1 MKTLKT
7 ILLLT
12 LIPAMAAT
20 LCSCKGRRATDMVP
34 SGDTVEVGGWGNA
47 EQRVMDHEKE
57 LMLQTVDSSSLPEDE
72 AI

>member
-1 MKTLKT
+1 MKNVKLS
-7 ILLLT
+7 LLLT
-12 LIPAMAAT
+12 LLLSSVI

-34 SGDTVEVGGWGNA
+34 TGDTVEVGGWSQQ
-47 EQRVMDHEKE
+47 EERVMDHEKE